1 MDFHTKVGIVCCS
14 NGQHI
19 SYKNDIDKLDKILR
33 SMGIEPV
40 YSDYIYE
47 KGSVYSGTS
56 KERANTLMDF
66 YKDDSISAIYDI
78 SGGDI
83 ANEILPYLDYDV
95 IKNSNKVFWGYSDL
109 TTVINAIY
117 TKTGNPGVLYQMKN
131 LVWDKSK
138 EQIGRYYDYAEY
150 AYINKKCNDTTLKN
164 MDLFKFNYEFVQ
176 GNSMEGVV
184 IGGNVRCFLKL
195 AGTEFFPDTKDK
207 VLLLESLGG
216 EVPQMITYLNQL
228 KQIGVFSKIKGL
240 ILGTFTTM
248 EENNHK
254 PNIVELVKQYVSE
267 DLPIVKTFEIGH
279 GYNSKAIVIGKNI
292 CIKS

>member
-1 MDFHTKVGIVCCS
+1 MDFYTKVGIVCCS

-19 SYKNDIDKLDKILR
+19 SYKDDIHKLDKILR

-47 KGSVYSGTS
+47 KDSVYSGTAR
-56 KERANTLMDF
+56 ERANSLMDF
-66 YKDDSISAIYDI
+66 YMDDSISAIYDI

-95 IKNSNKVFWGYSDL
+95 IKNSNKAFWGYSDI
-109 TTVINAIY
+109 TTIINAIY
-117 TKTGNPGVLYQMKN
+117 TKTGNPGVLYQIKN

-138 EQIGRYYDYAEY
+138 EQIGRYYDYAECI
-150 AYINKKCNDTTLKN
+150 YIDKKYNDGILKN
-164 MDLFKFNYEFVQ
+164 LDLFKFNYEFLQ
-176 GNSMEGVV
+176 GDSMEGVV

-195 AGTEFFPDTKDK
+195 AGTEYFPDTKDK

-240 ILGTFTTM
+240 IFGTFTTM
-248 EENNHK
+248 EEKACK
-254 PNIVELVKQYVSE
+254 PDIVELVKQYVSE
-267 DLPIVKTFEIGH
+267 DLPIVKTYEIGH
-279 GYNSKAIVIGKNI
+279 GYNSKAIVIGKKI

>member
-1 MDFHTKVGIVCCS
+1 MDFYTKVGIVCCS

-47 KGSVYSGTS
+47 KDSVYSGTAR
-56 KERANTLMDF
+56 ERANALMDF
-66 YKDDSISAIYDI
+66 YKDDSLSAIYDI

-83 ANEILPYLDYDV
+83 ANEILEYLDYDV
-95 IKNSNKVFWGYSDL
+95 IKNSNKAFWGYSDL

-117 TKTGNPGVLYQMKN
+117 TKTGNTGVLYQMKN

-150 AYINKKCNDTTLKN
+150 AYINKKYNDTTLKN
-164 MDLFKFNYEFVQ
+164 MDLFKFNYEFLQ
-176 GNSMEGVV
+176 GDSMEGVV

-248 EENNHK
+248 EEKACK
-254 PNIVELVKQYVSE
+254 PDIVELVKQYVDN
-267 DLPIVKTFEIGH
+267 DLPIIKTYQIGH
-279 GYNSKAIVIGKNI
+279 GANSRAIEIGKTI
-292 CIKS
+292 SI

>member
-1 MDFHTKVGIVCCS
+1 MYTKVGIVCCS

-19 SYKNDIDKLDKILR
+19 SYKDDIHKLDEILR
-33 SMGIEPV
+33 NKGIEPV
-40 YSDYIYE
+40 YSDYIYAQN
-47 KGSVYSGTS
+47 SVYSGTAR
-56 KERANTLMDF
+56 ERASALMDF
-66 YKDDSISAIYDI
+66 YKDDSLSAIYDI

-83 ANEILPYLDYDV
+83 ANEILEYLDYGV
-95 IKNSNKVFWGYSDL
+95 NKNNNKAFWGYSDL

-138 EQIGRYYDYAEY
+138 EQIGRYSDYTEY
-150 AYINKKCNDTTLKN
+150 AYINKECNDTSLKN

-176 GNSMEGVV
+176 GNSMVGVV

-195 AGTEFFPDTKDK
+195 AGTEYFPDTKDK